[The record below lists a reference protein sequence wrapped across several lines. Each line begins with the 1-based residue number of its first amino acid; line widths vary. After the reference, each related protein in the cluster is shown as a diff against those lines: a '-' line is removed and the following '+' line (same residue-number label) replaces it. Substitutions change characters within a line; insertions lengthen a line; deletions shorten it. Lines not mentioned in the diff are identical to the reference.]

1 MSLIVEVNEKGGFYL
16 PGELRGYTNITPVH
30 PDEIV

>member
-1 MSLIVEVNEKGGFYL
+1 MSLIVEVNEQGAFYL
-16 PGELRGYTNITPVH
+16 PGELRGYTTVTPIH